1 MTIEETLQIA
11 LDAHRGQKD
20 LDGRPALLHPIAVGL
35 MGSNDT
41 EIMTGFLHD
50 VVEDTALTL
59 EDLRGKGV
67 EEDVLA
73 ALQLLTHDDGQDY
86 FEYVRRIAE
95 SGNITAIHVK
105 TNDLRHPRRG
115 AGRHGHDGAS
125 CPHQRQ
131 APQGA
136 ASAEL
141 PMWNAECVR
150 NAVSFVRL
158 LLLVIYK
165 TACNSRTFVRR

>member
-1 MTIEETLQIA
+1 MTLISRCSMTIEETLQIA
-11 LDAHRGQKD
+11 LDAHAGQKD
-20 LDGRPALLHPIAVGL
+20 LDGRPVLLHPIAVGL

-73 ALQLLTHDDGQDY
+73 ALQLLTHDDGQNY

-105 TNDLRHPRRG
+105 TNDLRHNLERG
-115 AGRHGHDGAS
+115 LKTYARAEEQGDTAS
-125 CPHQRQ
+125 RVCEKCSVFCK
-131 APQGA
+131 AFIT
-136 ASAEL
+136 SD
-141 PMWNAECVR
+141 
-150 NAVSFVRL
+150 
-158 LLLVIYK
+158 I
-165 TACNSRTFVRR
+165 

>member
-1 MTIEETLQIA
+1 MTLISRCSMTIEETLQIA

-59 EDLRGKGV
+59 EDLC
-67 EEDVLA
+67 
-73 ALQLLTHDDGQDY
+73 
-86 FEYVRRIAE
+86 
-95 SGNITAIHVK
+95 
-105 TNDLRHPRRG
+105 PRRG

-150 NAVSFVRL
+150 NAVSFVM
-158 LLLVIYK
+158 V
-165 TACNSRTFVRR
+165 